1 MTGREPCRAA
11 RRGRGAGATFAQQ
24 SGDSGAPDTRQDQG
38 TDCLGRVWSELSPL
52 YPRKNGLSP
61 RSMGTDFSNGDK
73 GLRGFLR
80 FVPTVPTNLQRHP
93 EADQA
98 KARTQTPRRA
108 ASLALAGMV
117 RAVIRGAGVPPAS
130 GPSGC
135 FARAGNS
142 HPEPAPDGGFFSR
155 LTFQSIRAFTVHFSR

>member
-11 RRGRGAGATFAQQ
+11 RRGRGAGAVFAQQ

-38 TDCLGRVWSELSPL
+38 ADYLGRVWSELSPL
-52 YPRKNGLSP
+52 SPRKNGLSP

-80 FVPTVPTNLQRHP
+80 FVPTVPTKLKRHP

-98 KARTQTPRRA
+98 ETHAQTPRRPA
-108 ASLALAGMV
+108 ALALAGMV
-117 RAVIRGAGVPPAS
+117 RVVKGGGGTPPSWVLFGCAGIRVIRT
-130 GPSGC
+130 PSP
-135 FARAGNS
+135 RQMVT
-142 HPEPAPDGGFFSR
+142 FS
-155 LTFQSIRAFTVHFSR
+155 VG